1 MADNDE
7 PLSPVAEYK
16 TYLRDCI
23 DRRPSGMRQKL
34 ATALGKH
41 KSFVSQIANPN
52 YSVPIPA
59 GDLRMIFEVCHLAP
73 EEQEH
78 FLVLYEKAHPNRAAR
93 ARGPFNRPHELRI
106 VLPAFKSED
115 TARQV
120 EKTIIDVANRVIR
133 LAQSAESLNDPPK
146 EETPDEK
153 IRQ

>member
-1 MADNDE
+1 MADDAA
-7 PLSPVAEYK
+7 LSPVARYK
-16 TYLRDCI
+16 AYLRDCI

-41 KSFVSQIANPN
+41 KSFVSQITNPN

-59 GDLRMIFEVCHLAP
+59 GDLRLIFEVCHLAP

-78 FLVLYEKAHPNRAAR
+78 FLALYEKAHPNRAAR

-106 VLPAFKSED
+106 VLPAFQSEE

-133 LAQSAESLNDPPK
+133 VAQSAESPNDT
-146 EETPDEK
+146 EEEENPDEK